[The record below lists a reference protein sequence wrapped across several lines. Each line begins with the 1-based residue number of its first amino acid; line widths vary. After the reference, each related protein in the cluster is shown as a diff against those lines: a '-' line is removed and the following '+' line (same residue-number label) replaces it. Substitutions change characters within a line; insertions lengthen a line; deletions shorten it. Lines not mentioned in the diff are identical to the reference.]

1 MGAERI
7 LITGANGQIGSDLA
21 EALREQYGQDNVI
34 TTDLRAPAHPDA
46 GPWDILDVLDKKAIE
61 EKFGKYRPA
70 QVYHLA
76 AMLSAVAEQ
85 KPLAGWNLN
94 MNSLLSILQA
104 AVDRGISKVF
114 WPSSIGAFGPGTPK
128 DQTPQHTIMDPT
140 TVYGISKKAGEG
152 WCRYYFEKYGLDVR
166 SIRYPG
172 LISYKTKPGGGT
184 TDYAIAIFHAAKKE
198 QHYTSFLR
206 ADTELP
212 MMYMPD
218 AIRGTLRLMDAP
230 AESLRIR
237 SSYNF
242 AGLSFTPSELAAAI
256 RKLIPGFRID
266 YKPDFRQAIADSWP
280 HSIDDSYAREDWG
293 WQAAYDLDR
302 MAADM
307 LAHI

>member
-21 EALREQYGQDNVI
+21 EALRSQYGQNNVI

-46 GPWDILDVLDKKAIE
+46 GPWDILNVLDKKGIE
-61 EKFGKYRPA
+61 EKFKKYRPT
-70 QVYHLA
+70 QIYHLA
-76 AMLSAVAEQ
+76 AMLSAVAET
-85 KPLAGWNLN
+85 KPLAGWDLN

-104 AVDRGISKVF
+104 AVDLDISKVF
-114 WPSSIGAFGPGTPK
+114 WPSSIGAFGPSTPK
-128 DQTPQHTIMDPT
+128 DHTPQITIMDPN

-152 WCRYYFEKYGLDVR
+152 WCQYYFEKYGLDIR

-184 TDYAIAIFHAAKKE
+184 TDYAVAIFHAAKKE

-218 AIRGTLRLMDAP
+218 AIRGTLLLMDAP
-230 AESLRIR
+230 AERLRIR

-242 AGLSFTPSELAAAI
+242 AGLSFTPAELAEAI
-256 RKLIPGFRID
+256 RKLIPDFHID
-266 YKPDFRQAIADSWP
+266 YQPDFRQAIADSWP
-280 HSIDDSYAREDWG
+280 HSIDDSYAREDWS
-293 WQAAYDLDR
+293 WHADYDLDR
-302 MAADM
+302 MASDM
-307 LAHI
+307 LSHI